1 MLGGAYAYDPLPGT
15 GIVGAGWTGGER
27 DPLDP
32 FQPKRTAVLSYLAVA
47 SPRGFHRRDKLAA
60 LFWPEGDQEHARA
73 SLRKTL
79 HFLRKS
85 LGEDA
90 VLSRGDEEIGLD
102 WGEITCDAIEFQEA
116 LDTGAAEG
124 ATDLY
129 RGDLLEGFFLAG
141 CPEFERWMEVE
152 RGRLRM
158 LAAGAAWEIAQR
170 HVQEGRI
177 PDGEQVG
184 QRALGLNGTDEN
196 QARRLIKA
204 LAAAGDRAAAVRL
217 FERFADVLR
226 ATLDLEPSR
235 DREGHGEHRRGA
247 QSSSTQ
253 EGPARPDPWPSNA
266 QTEISPVFPLP
277 MACSP
282 TTPHSLIQRELGP
295 DLEILRQIGIGPGA
309 EVYLARE
316 KPLDR
321 LVAVKVLSRELSQDP
336 VARIRFERE
345 AKAAASL
352 NHPNAVAVHRFGW
365 LGDEVPFLVMQYVDG
380 PTLEEKLAAEG
391 PLPVPEAR
399 KVLAQVAGALAEAHR
414 SGFVHR
420 DVSPANVLCD
430 RETGGVL
437 LTDFGFAGLL
447 PKKEGPLPRVTQ
459 TGEVVGTRG
468 YLSPEQL
475 AGEDPTDGTDV
486 YALGVLGY
494 EILTGGGPFPIKS
507 IRDAASAHLRWTPRP
522 LTNLRIDVDEELS
535 GLLERC
541 LAKEPG
547 KRPSAEFL
555 EEGLRGPPPPRDQ
568 DRRPSGG
575 EDVLRTLSHR
585 RIPRIVAA
593 AGVFGLGLLYIVDV
607 LASRGVVPT
616 EVFPLALD
624 TFLCGMVAVGILAW
638 FHGEKGPQETTTL
651 ERVVLA
657 AVGAAWVA
665 IAVFIL
671 LPR

>member
-1 MLGGAYAYDPLPGT
+1 MPMIHFQVLGSLEL
-15 GIVGAGWTGGER
+15 VGPEGNEI
-27 DPLDP
+27 LSILS
-32 FQPKRTAVLSYLAVA
+32 QPKRTAVLSYLAVA

-60 LFWPEGDQEHARA
+60 LFWPEGDQGHARA

-79 HFLRKS
+79 HFLRTS

-90 VLSRGDEEIGLD
+90 VPSRGDEEIGLD
-102 WGEITCDAIEFQEA
+102 WGGITCDAFEFQEA
-116 LDTGAAEG
+116 LAAGDPEAALG
-124 ATDLY
+124 RY
-129 RGDLLEGFFLAG
+129 RGSLLEGFFLAG
-141 CPEFERWMEVE
+141 CPEFERWMDGE
-152 RGRLRM
+152 RERLRAM
-158 LAAGAAWEIAQR
+158 AAGAAWELAHR
-170 HVQEGRI
+170 ELLEGRI
-177 PDGEQVG
+177 TNGERMG
-184 QRALGLNGTDEN
+184 QRALSLVGTDEN
-196 QARRLIKA
+196 EARRLIEA

-217 FERFADVLR
+217 FERFANVLR
-226 ATLDLEPSR
+226 ATLDLEPSQETATVMER
-235 DREGHGEHRRGA
+235 IRRSVP
-247 QSSSTQ
+247 SSSTQ
-253 EGPARPDPWPSNA
+253 EEPARPEPKPSHA
-266 QTEISPVFPLP
+266 QTLTASGSSPPDGLRTDDVP
-277 MACSP
+277 
-282 TTPHSLIQRELGP
+282 SLIRHELGRELE
-295 DLEILRQIGIGPGA
+295 LLRQIGSGPGT

-321 LVAVKVLSRELSQDP
+321 LVAVKVLSRELSQDR

-430 RETGGVL
+430 RETGRVL

-447 PKKEGPLPRVTQ
+447 PKKEGSLPRVTQ
-459 TGEVVGTRG
+459 MGEVVGTPG

-486 YALGVLGY
+486 YALGVLAY
-494 EILTGGGPFPIKS
+494 EVLTGGGPFPIKS

-522 LTNLRIDVDEELS
+522 LTSLRIDVDEELS

-555 EEGLRGPPPPRDQ
+555 EEGLREAPPPRDQ
-568 DRRPSGG
+568 GRRASGG
-575 EDVLRTLSHR
+575 EDVLRSLSQR

-593 AGVFGLGLLYIVDV
+593 AGVVGLGLLYIVDV
-607 LASRGVVPT
+607 LANRGVVPT

-624 TFLCGMVAVGILAW
+624 TFLCGMVAVGTLAW

-657 AVGAAWVA
+657 AVGVAWIA